1 MLDGTKSRPNNRRS
15 PPSDNHW
22 SRLTHITHNLRDR
35 LHREVKTP
43 LSQSRRH
50 CRRLCSVGTQSL
62 PLPGRLPGVRNWT
75 ERGRSWC
82 ILAAR
87 TRGAVTG

>member
-1 MLDGTKSRPNNRRS
+1 MLGGTNPHPNNRRS

-35 LHREVKTP
+35 LHREGEDP
-43 LSQSRRH
+43 PAPEPA
-50 CRRLCSVGTQSL
+50 
-62 PLPGRLPGVRNWT
+62 PLPPALLGGDPESPASRPAAGVRKWT